1 MRTVKET
8 QQTTCNSAKRRKGDR
23 LGWTPR
29 NEVQQ
34 VEVCLMVIGTIVNE
48 SECYISAPA
57 QIVQ

>member
-1 MRTVKET
+1 MRTVKDT
-8 QQTTCNSAKRRKGDR
+8 KRSKGDR

-34 VEVCLMVIGTIVNE
+34 VEVCLMVKGTIVNE

>member
-8 QQTTCNSAKRRKGDR
+8 QQTTCSPARRSKGDR

-34 VEVCLMVIGTIVNE
+34 VKVCLMMKGTIVNE
-48 SECYISAPA
+48 SECYVSAPA